1 MTLSLIVRNGAIA
14 TNPTGFRPPVTRGLV
29 GWWFLDGT
37 SLDKVRRNLAP
48 AADGA
53 LSTVVGTP
61 VPTTTGTEFVSKT
74 SWIDTGIVDDS
85 SEISLVGVWSGATAL
100 GQQTP
105 FITAYGTG
113 SAPGVTGPIGTLLQV
128 RAHSVS
134 GSEVGF
140 SYSYSNAGAG
150 MLLDARSPAIDASI
164 PRLYFGKYTGAA
176 AYFRNYTAGSAP
188 VVVNGAAR
196 VPNGQRSFLL
206 GSSVSGPSTQ
216 ANKGLV
222 AAIYKAVLTNEE
234 ENLIGSFIR
243 SYLGRRGITV

>member
-37 SLDKVRRNLAP
+37 TLDKVRRNLAP
-48 AADGA
+48 SAKGA

-61 VPTTTGTEFVSKT
+61 VPTSTGTEFVSKT
-74 SWIDTGIVDDS
+74 SWFDTGIVDDS
-85 SEISLVGVWSGATAL
+85 SDISLVAAWSGATAL
-100 GQQTP
+100 SQQTP
-105 FITAYGTG
+105 FITAFGDSLVNNTTG
-113 SAPGVTGPIGTLLQV
+113 WSGTLLQV
-128 RAHSVS
+128 RTHTSA
-134 GSEVGF
+134 GSQVGF
-140 SYSYSNAGAG
+140 SYTYSNAGAAT
-150 MLLDARSPAIDASI
+150 LIDARSPALDASI
-164 PRLYFGKYTGAA
+164 PRIYFGKYTGTG

-188 VVVNGAAR
+188 VVVNGATR

-206 GSSVSGPSTQ
+206 GSVAGGSSTQ

-243 SYLGRRGITV
+243 SYLGRRGIAV